1 MEDAEPLTNVTSTR
15 DVIPS
20 TLLATTLP
28 KEPVEV
34 DEPLTPPPTKV
45 SALDE
50 NSPLHEPLTV
60 AESNELP
67 PAIALAN
74 EADVKSPPSIWIRP
88 KEPVELDEPLIFPL
102 EVT

>member
-1 MEDAEPLTNVTSTR
+1 
-15 DVIPS
+15 VIPS

-67 PAIALAN
+67 PLPPAAN
-74 EADVKSPPSIWIRP
+74 EADVKCPPPTWMAP
-88 KEPVELDEPLIFPL
+88 KEPVEVDDPLIFPL